1 MKSLKIGLFV
11 LSIVVL
17 LGSGCVSKKRNKV
30 DTTIETYQSPIKQSS
45 VRYSEIHLPITFQ
58 KSVLSELMNI
68 SLDSLIESGILSE
81 VDGMQVIIE
90 RADDCYVEASERDIL
105 ANIPL
110 KITVVKRVL
119 MAKVKAMGSVNL
131 MTSTAFDIDPFWNV
145 KTQTQLIDYQWT
157 KPMKVVS
164 GIGGFSIEG
173 IANSIIENSKQKL
186 TDQVDDAL
194 SNKVR
199 IQEYVDKVTKQVR
212 NPIKVDEPYNGYI
225 QVSPDTIMLAGF
237 QNDADII
244 RNVVT
249 FNVNSKLHASKPEAG
264 IFKGL
269 PRFEWTDIE
278 ADSSTLALPV
288 EITYQQIQD
297 VVSSYIVGQT
307 FTDDKRSITIKS
319 LDIRGSGK
327 HIQAIADVEGSFNG
341 TLLISGIPE
350 YDRDNKLLYAKEID
364 VKVQTK
370 NVIQQAAAW
379 LGKGIIKSKLEEL
392 LRFSLKDQMDGIQ
405 DLIDSNLESLVAAKG
420 VEMQV
425 TLNEIDIDE
434 FLLLPDYIQST
445 ILVDAVLKVDV
456 NAVPDLKF

>member
-341 TLLISGIPE
+341 TF
-350 YDRDNKLLYAKEID
+350 
-364 VKVQTK
+364 KVQTK

>member
-1 MKSLKIGLFV
+1 MKSIKIVFFFLAITGIF
-11 LSIVVL
+11 
-17 LGSGCVSKKRNKV
+17 GSSCASKKRSIANTA
-30 DTTIETYQSPIKQSS
+30 DRAYQSSIKQSS
-45 VRYSEIHLPITFQ
+45 VRYSEIHLPITFK
-58 KSVLSELMNI
+58 KSVLSELMNM

-81 VDGMQVIIE
+81 IDGMEVIIQ
-90 RADDCYVEASERDIL
+90 RADDCYIEASERDIL

-110 KITVVKRVL
+110 KITVVKKVL
-119 MAKVKAMGSVNL
+119 MTKVKAMGTVNL
-131 MTSTAFDIDPFWNV
+131 MTTTAVDIDPFWNV
-145 KTQTQLIDYQWT
+145 STQTELIDYQWT

-173 IANSIIENSKQKL
+173 IANSIIERSKQKF

-199 IQEYVDKVTKQVR
+199 IQEYVDKVANNVR
-212 NPIKVDEPYNGYI
+212 HPIKIDDPYSGYI

-237 QNDADII
+237 QNDAEVIS
-244 RNVVT
+244 NVVT
-249 FNVNSKLHASKPEAG
+249 FNINSKLHANKPADG

-288 EITYQQIQD
+288 EITYQQIKE

-307 FTDDKRSITIKS
+307 FTDNKRTITIKS
-319 LDIRGSGK
+319 LDIRGSGR

-350 YDRDNKLLYAKEID
+350 YDRENKLLYAKDID

-379 LGKGIIKSKLEEL
+379 IGKGIIKSKLAEL
-392 LRFSLKDQMDGIQ
+392 LQFSLKDQIGDIQ
-405 DLIDSNLESLVAAKG
+405 HIIDRNLESMVVAKG
-420 VEMQV
+420 VDMQV

-434 FLLLPDYIQST
+434 FLLLSDYIQST
-445 ILVDAVLKVDV
+445 LLIDAVLKVDV
-456 NAVPDLKF
+456 NNVPDLKF